1 MMWKNGIVL
10 VENVTQTIVQLK
22 NDKGSKE
29 NHDDINICLVQLNMW
44 SPLLSSHLYLFKGH
58 PFLLLNINNTIGTHH
73 GFF

>member
-29 NHDDINICLVQLNMW
+29 NYDDIKIVQLSMR

-58 PFLLLNINNTIGTHH
+58 PFLSCHRKFHMN
-73 GFF
+73 

>member
-22 NDKGSKE
+22 NVKGSKE
-29 NHDDINICLVQLNMW
+29 NHDDINICLVQLSMW

-58 PFLLLNINNTIGTHH
+58 PVLS
-73 GFF
+73 

>member
-29 NHDDINICLVQLNMW
+29 NHDDIKIVQLSMQ
-44 SPLLSSHLYLFKGH
+44 SPVF
-58 PFLLLNINNTIGTHH
+58 I
-73 GFF
+73 